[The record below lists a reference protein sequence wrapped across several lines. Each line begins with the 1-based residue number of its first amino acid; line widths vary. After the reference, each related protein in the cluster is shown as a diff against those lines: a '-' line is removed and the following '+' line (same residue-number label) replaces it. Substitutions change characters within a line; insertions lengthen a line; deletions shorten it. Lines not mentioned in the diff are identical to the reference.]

1 MKLNL
6 TKRKGLDRQPA
17 VLARRGWRSEI
28 CSGRPHHF
36 RVHEDVLSGINR
48 AFAASGI
55 WPLTAVQFGSQVG
68 TKNAQPRVAKML
80 TEAKTVLSAAL
91 VLSTAFSAS
100 AATKA
105 RLNHVHR
112 PAIHDIVPDLSTSSS
127 ASADWS
133 SNYAWCLLTD
143 SSQECAFTSMAQ
155 CLASKHGNV
164 DFCEPNNTYIGNT
177 RSFHSRAW

>member
-1 MKLNL
+1 MAKHRLVAHP
-6 TKRKGLDRQPA
+6 Q
-17 VLARRGWRSEI
+17 S
-28 CSGRPHHF
+28 
-36 RVHEDVLSGINR
+36 
-48 AFAASGI
+48 
-55 WPLTAVQFGSQVG
+55 
-68 TKNAQPRVAKML
+68 KNAQPRVAKML
-80 TEAKTVLSAAL
+80 TAAKIVLSAAL

-105 RLNHVHR
+105 RRNHVHR
-112 PAIHDIVPDLSTSSS
+112 PGIHGIVPDLSASSG

-177 RSFHSRAW
+177 RSFHSHAW

>member
-1 MKLNL
+1 
-6 TKRKGLDRQPA
+6 
-17 VLARRGWRSEI
+17 
-28 CSGRPHHF
+28 
-36 RVHEDVLSGINR
+36 
-48 AFAASGI
+48 
-55 WPLTAVQFGSQVG
+55 
-68 TKNAQPRVAKML
+68 ML
-80 TEAKTVLSAAL
+80 TEAKIVLSAAL

-112 PAIHDIVPDLSTSSS
+112 PAIHEMVPDLSTSSG

-177 RSFHSRAW
+177 RSFHSRAR

>member
-1 MKLNL
+1 VTPSL
-6 TKRKGLDRQPA
+6 
-17 VLARRGWRSEI
+17 
-28 CSGRPHHF
+28 
-36 RVHEDVLSGINR
+36 RVHEDVLSGINQ
-48 AFAASGI
+48 AFAASII

-68 TKNAQPRVAKML
+68 TRNAQPRVAKML
-80 TEAKTVLSAAL
+80 TEAKIVLSAAL

-112 PAIHDIVPDLSTSSS
+112 PAIHDIVPDLSASSG
-127 ASADWS
+127 ASGDWS

-155 CLASKHGNV
+155 CLASKHGNA
-164 DFCEPNNTYIGNT
+164 DFCEPNNTYFGNT

>member
-1 MKLNL
+1 
-6 TKRKGLDRQPA
+6 
-17 VLARRGWRSEI
+17 
-28 CSGRPHHF
+28 
-36 RVHEDVLSGINR
+36 
-48 AFAASGI
+48 
-55 WPLTAVQFGSQVG
+55 
-68 TKNAQPRVAKML
+68 ML
-80 TEAKTVLSAAL
+80 TEAKIVLSAAL
-91 VLSTAFSAS
+91 VLSTACSGL

-112 PAIHDIVPDLSTSSS
+112 PAIHDIVPNLSASSGV
-127 ASADWS
+127 SADWS

>member
-1 MKLNL
+1 
-6 TKRKGLDRQPA
+6 
-17 VLARRGWRSEI
+17 V
-28 CSGRPHHF
+28 
-36 RVHEDVLSGINR
+36 
-48 AFAASGI
+48 
-55 WPLTAVQFGSQVG
+55 
-68 TKNAQPRVAKML
+68 L

-91 VLSTAFSAS
+91 VLSTTFSAS

-112 PAIHDIVPDLSTSSS
+112 PAIHGIVPDLSASSG
-127 ASADWS
+127 ASSDWS